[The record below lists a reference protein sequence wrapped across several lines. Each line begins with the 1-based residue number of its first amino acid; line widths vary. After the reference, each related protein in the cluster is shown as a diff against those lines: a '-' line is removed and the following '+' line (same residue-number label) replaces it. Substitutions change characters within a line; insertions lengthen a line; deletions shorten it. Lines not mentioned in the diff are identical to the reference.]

1 MTQATITN
9 RRLIQQQKEEKE
21 QERILRERRIQ
32 VADENLEENVNQLVV
47 FFSVIFIGAYLFS
60 AFLLLCL
67 F

>member
-32 VADENLEENVNQLVV
+32 VVDENIEENVNQLVV

>member
-32 VADENLEENVNQLVV
+32 VVDENLEENVNQLVV